1 VGEVLVRLEKLEDRV
16 RRLRKSQGVL
26 GQASKEEIKELLL
39 EAEFGVFAFLK
50 RKDSK
55 RASRKAMV
63 V

>member
-1 VGEVLVRLEKLEDRV
+1 LEKLEDRV

-50 RKDSK
+50 RRTLRELPEKQWWSE
-55 RASRKAMV
+55 
-63 V
+63 

>member
-1 VGEVLVRLEKLEDRV
+1 MEKLEDRV